1 MNLDRT
7 QRHGTSDRRN
17 RPAQS
22 EIVGPNPDDSGANP
36 SGTAGAEHRGVPL
49 PADGPLADGPGLDIH
64 DVEREAAMIALFDSL
79 HGQLVRLAFLLG
91 ADHDAED
98 LVSEAFCELHRRWY
112 RLRDPAAAP
121 QYLRSIVCNLAR
133 MHVRHLQVRRRHAG
147 DELPP
152 GQASVVDSAESSVL
166 LREGQRA
173 VVAALRQLPVRQREA
188 LVLRYWLDLREAD
201 IAGAMGISTGAVK
214 SHIFRGM
221 AALATLMGA
230 SR

>member
-1 MNLDRT
+1 MNLDGT
-7 QRHGTSDRRN
+7 QRHGTMGRRDRL
-17 RPAQS
+17 AQP
-22 EIVGPNPDDSGANP
+22 ETVGPDPDGSPAGGSLAEGA
-36 SGTAGAEHRGVPL
+36 
-49 PADGPLADGPGLDIH
+49 GLDLH
-64 DVEREAAMIALFDSL
+64 DVEREAAMIVLFDGL

-91 ADHDAED
+91 AEHDAED

-133 MHVRHLQVRRRHAG
+133 MHIRHLQVRRSHAK

-152 GQASVVDSAESSVL
+152 GQTGVVDSAESSVL
-166 LREGQRA
+166 LREDQRA
-173 VVAALRQLPVRQREA
+173 VVVALRRLPVRQREA
-188 LVLRYWLDLREAD
+188 LVLRYWLDLKEVD

-221 AALATLMGA
+221 NALAALMGA